1 MDVDVIHVSYVQ
13 LPIADISELVPITIV
28 QLARIFRVA
37 Q

>member
-1 MDVDVIHVSYVQ
+1 MDLDVIHVSYVQ
-13 LPIADISELVPITIV
+13 LPIAYISELLPITIV